1 VIARA
6 VFALGVVL
14 SVVACGPNDVAR
26 PTVSAVASN
35 PVPSPAPTAPP
46 REAVTFKS
54 GSLDLQG
61 FIWKPGGPGPFPAV
75 LWNHGGD
82 NAASDPYYDKLWPVH
97 VRAGFLLFI
106 PQRRGQG
113 GSPGVSVNVQF
124 GQAPAADRNRMQV
137 ELYSTVALA
146 DELAAFAYLK
156 TRPDV
161 DTSRIAVSGW
171 SAGGQL
177 TLIGAEADP
186 GYRVAVAC
194 SSASVSWDAS
204 PELQQRLVATV
215 AKIKIPVFLFQA
227 QNDVSL
233 NPQKVLGAEF
243 KRLGKRYEE
252 MVYPAHGAT
261 AQEGHAFCVDAPEV
275 WGDRVMTFIR
285 SNMP

>member
-1 VIARA
+1 LALVA
-6 VFALGVVL
+6 VLTAVG
-14 SVVACGPNDVAR
+14 CGPSEAARSTVA
-26 PTVSAVASN
+26 PAVS
-35 PVPSPAPTAPP
+35 SPPATIAPTAPP
-46 REAVTFKS
+46 RETVTFKS

-61 FIWKPGGPGPFPAV
+61 FIWKPAGPGPFPV
-75 LWNHGGD
+75 VVWNHGGD
-82 NAASDPYYDKLWPVH
+82 NAASEPYYEKLWPLH
-97 VRAGFLLFI
+97 VRAGFLFFI

-124 GQAPAADRNRMQV
+124 NQAPAADRNRMQV
-137 ELYSTVALA
+137 ELFSTVALA
-146 DELAAFAYLK
+146 DQLAALAYLK

-194 SSASVSWDAS
+194 SSASISWDGS

-215 AKIKIPVFLFQA
+215 SKIKIPVLMFQA
-227 QNDVSL
+227 ENDYSL

-252 MVYPAHGAT
+252 MVYPPHGT
-261 AQEGHAFCVDAPEV
+261 TLQDGHTFCVDSPEI
-275 WGDRVMTFIR
+275 WGDRVITFLR
-285 SNMP
+285 NNLP